1 MASGLW
7 FMDYAFYE
15 LRKSNFWRSAGVAQ
29 FDYFLQHRRLRAVC
43 ELLILLV
50 HSIKYRSRKSMR
62 CRRRATGGSPYIS
75 SWNPF
80 MPASARALCSWRH
93 PGDCPCGVIAGC
105 PHTHVPH
112 AHTPHTHHPHTP
124 HAHNPHTHAPAPP
137 PPPPTPPSPP
147 PPSPAPRKP
156 PLPPPLPPP
165 APPPVPLVPPS
176 DG

>member
-62 CRRRATGGSPYIS
+62 CRRRATGGSPYIYIILESLHAGICAGAVQLAS
-75 SWNPF
+75 SRRLP
-80 MPASARALCSWRH
+80 MWRH
-93 PGDCPCGVIAGC
+93 SGMPSYSRATC
-105 PHTHVPH
+105 
-112 AHTPHTHHPHTP
+112 AHT
-124 HAHNPHTHAPAPP
+124 AYSSSTHASRA
-137 PPPPTPPSPP
+137 
-147 PPSPAPRKP
+147 
-156 PLPPPLPPP
+156 
-165 APPPVPLVPPS
+165 
-176 DG
+176 